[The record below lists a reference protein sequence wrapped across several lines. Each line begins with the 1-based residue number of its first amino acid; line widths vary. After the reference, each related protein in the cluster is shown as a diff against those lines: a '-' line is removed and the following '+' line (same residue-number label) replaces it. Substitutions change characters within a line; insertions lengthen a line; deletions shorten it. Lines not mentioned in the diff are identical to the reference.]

1 MSAVA
6 NRKVH
11 RDAPQS
17 SAELF
22 GQLGDMFAR
31 PAATLSART
40 VSLALNEKVRRLR
53 EHMSI
58 AELLTLRDVT
68 RELASKIDSLIPEHE
83 SAPATP
89 ATPAT
94 APELARARAE
104 DAMGDRVLARAARAL
119 PAALSSPE
127 SIRQG
132 DEAMVQA
139 ARNTVIT
146 TAARIA
152 KGELISSGELQRALD
167 VKRQA
172 LSGAVKAGRLFAIV
186 GPSGDNYYP
195 AYYADP
201 SLDRRALEQ
210 VSKLLGSLPAA
221 SKHHFFTSHSTLL
234 QASPLEALRQG
245 RLAEVLAAAAGFAA
259 R

>member
-89 ATPAT
+89 AT

-104 DAMGDRVLARAARAL
+104 DAMGDRVRARAARAL

>member
-22 GQLGDMFAR
+22 SQLGDMFAR

-89 ATPAT
+89 AT

-104 DAMGDRVLARAARAL
+104 YAMGDRVLARAARAL

-152 KGELISSGELQRALD
+152 KGELISSGELQRALN

>member
-83 SAPATP
+83 SAP

-245 RLAEVLAAAAGFAA
+245 RLAEVLAAAAGYAA

>member
-89 ATPAT
+89 AT

-152 KGELISSGELQRALD
+152 KGELISSGELQRALN

-245 RLAEVLAAAAGFAA
+245 RLAEVLAAAAGYAA

>member
-83 SAPATP
+83 SAP

-221 SKHHFFTSHSTLL
+221 SKHHFFTSHSTFL

>member
-89 ATPAT
+89 AT

-132 DEAMVQA
+132 DEAMAQA

-152 KGELISSGELQRALD
+152 KGELISSGELQRALN

>member
-83 SAPATP
+83 SAP

>member
-31 PAATLSART
+31 PAVTLSART

-83 SAPATP
+83 SAP